1 MNDTIAGISTALGVG
16 AISIIR
22 VSGKDAIPLVNEIF
36 KGKDLTK
43 VNTHT
48 IHYGHIVN
56 KEEIIDEVLISIMKS
71 PKTYT
76 KEDIVEIN
84 CHGGI
89 STTNKVLELLIQK
102 DIRLAEPGEFTK
114 RAFLNGR
121 IDLIEADGIMNLI
134 EAKTE
139 TSRKLSINQLSGNVS
154 NKIISLR
161 DKLIQVISNIEVN
174 IDYPEYDDIEV
185 INNEKILPILKE
197 VNKSLEDTI
206 TQSENGK
213 IITEGIKVCLIGR
226 PNVGKSSLLNTLLEE
241 NKAIVTNIAGT
252 TRDIVEGTIQID
264 NIPIHLIDTA
274 GIRETS
280 DIVEQIGVN
289 KSKEVIENSDLIIL
303 ILNSNEQLT
312 EEDKY
317 LLELIKN
324 KTSIIVLN
332 KIDLPTNIED
342 INHENIVK
350 ISAEYN
356 IGIEDLKN
364 KIKYLFNIDKIETT
378 DMNYLTS
385 ARSIGL
391 LKKAHDILK
400 EVINKT
406 RQGIE
411 PYLLEIDIKEAWNI
425 LGEII
430 GATYKEEMLDEM
442 FKRFCLGK

>member
-1 MNDTIAGISTALGVG
+1 MLKTYSDKIIISYDSDGAGQAATLRGLEI
-16 AISIIR
+16 
-22 VSGKDAIPLVNEIF
+22 LVNI
-36 KGKDLTK
+36 GCDVRILQMQGAKDPDEFVIK
-43 VNTHT
+43 
-48 IHYGHIVN
+48 YGN
-56 KEEIIDEVLISIMKS
+56 AKF
-71 PKTYT
+71 
-76 KEDIVEIN
+76 N
-84 CHGGI
+84 
-89 STTNKVLELLIQK
+89 LLIQNAISLVEFKIKVLKK
-102 DIRLAEPGEFTK
+102 DLDLQNVNDKIKFLKETANVLSKIESKIEQELYISKIATEYDISKEAIYAEINKLSLKTQNATILEKPK
-114 RAFLNGR
+114 QIAK
-121 IDLIEADGIMNLI
+121 I
-134 EAKTE
+134 KTE
-139 TSRKLSINQLSGNVS
+139 KKTISETEANRENI
-154 NKIISLR
+154 IISLLL
-161 DKLIQVISNIEVN
+161 KNGIATYNI
-174 IDYPEYDDIEV
+174 IKG
-185 INNEKILPILKE
+185 KILIE
-197 VNKSLEDTI
+197 DFKS
-206 TQSENGK
+206 
-213 IITEGIKVCLIGR
+213 
-226 PNVGKSSLLNTLLEE
+226 EE

>member
-1 MNDTIAGISTALGVG
+1 MNDTIVGISTALGIG

-22 VSGKDAIPLVNEIF
+22 VSGKESITLVNEIF

-102 DIRLAEPGEFTK
+102 GIRLAEPGEFTK

-185 INNEKILPILKE
+185 INNEHILPILKE

-289 KSKEVIENSDLIIL
+289 KSKEVIENSNLIIL

>member
-102 DIRLAEPGEFTK
+102 GIRLAEPGEFTK

-378 DMNYLTS
+378 DMNYITS